1 MQSPDSRRLVRRV
14 VASAIFSLALMD
26 AVLAEPPLPQVERL
40 KTSPV
45 LQHLKPNPMPA
56 PPRTP
61 AEQTVAQMYLP
72 EGFRAELVVGEPD
85 LHQPVS
91 FAFDERGRIWVA
103 EAYSYPAKRPAGQG
117 LDKIVIFED
126 GDSDGKFE
134 KRKTFAE
141 GLNLV
146 SGFEVGYGGVWVG
159 AAPELLLIPDG
170 NHDDVPDGPPQVLL
184 DGFGYQDTHECLNS
198 FLWGPDGW
206 LYGNQGVFNTAH
218 IGKPGA
224 PDSQRIELRAGV
236 WRYHPVTHT
245 FEVFAHGGSNQWGLD
260 YDERGQLF
268 MTHCRSYWGRGGTT
282 HVIQGGHYWN
292 QANANHAPFIIAHP
306 PEDFPGFRNYLLASA
321 RYDHGA
327 GGAGVRG
334 SDAIYGGHSHVGTM
348 IYLGDNWPDEFRGHL
363 FTHNL
368 GGHQINHQI
377 NKRLGSGFET
387 VHAGRDH
394 FFCSDPKYVAVDLQY
409 GPDGAVY
416 TIDWYDQQ
424 HCHNPN
430 TERWD
435 RGNGRIYRIQYDSTY
450 KPVKVNLAA
459 KSDLELVELLR
470 HKNEWFA
477 RMAQQLLN
485 ERYVNSLPKAQS
497 SRPDALRRSSV
508 ERRTPPHPGPLPQG
522 EGILQATQHPV
533 GNAGTVETRRMV
545 LPLPKGEGRGEGER
559 IGAYPVA
566 LGSGPSLDPLA
577 IERIVETAKTD
588 PSPTRRLRGL
598 WAAKAV
604 GQFSFELSK
613 ATWKDPD
620 EYVRAWAVRLWTDRE
635 MKPIIEREL
644 VRLAKNDPSPVVRLH
659 LASAMQK
666 VSEKYAWEI
675 AEALAQRAEDRE
687 DRNLPFLLWH
697 GIAARM
703 PKNPDRAFAIAAKS
717 ALPQLGDYIHWY
729 AATLGGKALNRVV
742 ASLEKLQGDALRR
755 RLIGL
760 ALAMENQ
767 PNVSMPAA
775 WRSVAPKL
783 YTSDDPRVRRQAER
797 LAAVFGDES
806 LFPRLR
812 EILADAN
819 ADAEWRRHAFAVLS
833 RAQDRASLP
842 VFLRL
847 LDDTGL
853 RSQALNLLARF
864 DAPEIPAAILRR
876 FETFSIPE
884 RAAAMNALTRRP
896 SFALALLDAVA
907 SGQFKREQLTAFHVR
922 QLTDLRNPE
931 VDKRAAAVW
940 GRIQQTAGE
949 KQAQVVRQEKI
960 FNEAPLWAY
969 DAGAGRQHFQKLCA
983 QCHVLRGEGTRVGPE
998 LTGAGKNGIRYFL
1011 ENVVDPDAVV
1021 GTDFQVTTIETR
1033 AGDAISG
1040 LLVNE
1045 SPSALTIRT
1054 TTDQVV
1060 VPKTAIARRALSEKS
1075 LMPEGLLESLNPR
1088 EQIELLKFLTNN

>member
-1 MQSPDSRRLVRRV
+1 VRSNESKFPPNSILT
-14 VASAIFSLALMD
+14 AAAIAG
-26 AVLAEPPLPQVERL
+26 AVLSTVLRAEPPLPQVERL
-40 KTSPV
+40 RTSPV
-45 LQHLKPNPMPA
+45 LQHLKPNPMPV

-61 AEQTVAQMYLP
+61 PEQTVAQMYLP
-72 EGFRAELVVGEPD
+72 EGFRAELVVAEPD
-85 LHQPVS
+85 LHQPVA
-91 FAFDERGRIWVA
+91 FAFDERGCIWAA

-126 GDSDGKFE
+126 REGDGKFE
-134 KRKTFAE
+134 TRKVFAE

-159 AAPELLLIPDG
+159 AAPELLFIPDRDR
-170 NHDDVPDGPPQVLL
+170 DDVPDGPPQVLL

-224 PDSQRIELRAGV
+224 PDSRRTELRAGV
-236 WRYHPVTHT
+236 WRYHPVTRQ

-282 HVIQGGHYWN
+282 HVVQGGHYWN
-292 QANANHAPFIIAHP
+292 QANANHAPFIIANP
-306 PEDFPGFRNYLLASA
+306 PEDFPGYRNYLLASA

-368 GGHQINHQI
+368 GGHQINHQV

-387 VHAGRDH
+387 VHAGRDQ

-435 RGNGRIYRIQYDSTY
+435 RGNGRIYRIQYDATY
-450 KPVKVNLAA
+450 KPKKVNLAA
-459 KSDLELVELLR
+459 MTDLELVGLLR
-470 HKNEWFA
+470 HKNAWFA
-477 RMAQQLLN
+477 RMAQRLLH
-485 ERYVNSLPKAQS
+485 ERYVNSLPK
-497 SRPDALRRSSV
+497 D
-508 ERRTPPHPGPLPQG
+508 PQ
-522 EGILQATQHPV
+522 
-533 GNAGTVETRRMV
+533 
-545 LPLPKGEGRGEGER
+545 
-559 IGAYPVA
+559 
-566 LGSGPSLDPLA
+566 A
-577 IERIVETAKTD
+577 IERIVELAKTD
-588 PSPTRRLRGL
+588 PSPAQRLRGL
-598 WAAKAV
+598 WAANAV
-604 GQFSFELSK
+604 GRFSLELSQ
-613 ATWKDPD
+613 AAWKDPD
-620 EYVRAWAVRLWTDRE
+620 EFVRAWAVRLWTDRE
-635 MKPIIEREL
+635 MKPVVEREL
-644 VRLAKNDPSPVVRLH
+644 VRLANEDASPVVRLH
-659 LASAMQK
+659 LAAAIQRVGDK
-666 VSEKYAWEI
+666 PAWQI
-675 AEALAQRAEDRE
+675 AEALARRGEDRE

-717 ALPQLGDYIHWY
+717 PLPELGDYIYWY
-729 AATLGGKALNRVV
+729 AATFGGKALNRVV

-755 RLIGL
+755 RLIGI
-760 ALAMENQ
+760 ALAMETQ
-767 PNVSMPAA
+767 PNVPMPAA
-775 WRSVAPKL
+775 WRRVAPKL
-783 YTSDDPRVRRQAER
+783 YTSDDPRAHRQAER
-797 LAAVFGDES
+797 LAAVFGDAS

-842 VFLRL
+842 AFLRL
-847 LDDTGL
+847 LDGASL
-853 RSQALNLLARF
+853 RAQALNLLARF
-864 DAPEIPAAILRR
+864 DAPEIPEAILRR

-907 SGQFKREQLTAFHVR
+907 SGQFKREQLSAFHVR
-922 QLTDLRNPE
+922 QLTDLRNAE
-931 VDKRAAAVW
+931 VDQRVGAVW
-940 GRIQQTAGE
+940 GRIQQSPGE
-949 KQAQVVRQEKI
+949 KQLEIARQEKI

-998 LTGAGKNGIRYFL
+998 LTSAGKNGIRYFL
-1011 ENVVDPDAVV
+1011 ENVIDPDAVV
-1021 GTDFQVTTIETR
+1021 GTDFQVTTIETK
-1033 AGDAISG
+1033 AGDTVSG
-1040 LLVNE
+1040 LLINE

-1060 VPKTAIARRALSEKS
+1060 VSKAEIAQRSPSEKS